1 MITICPSTWPVP
13 CNPLAERG
21 GKRAPADP
29 PLRSPITGTAR
40 CLDLVTERG
49 SIRKVEAA
57 PGRPDGGHVA
67 AGDPDGFG
75 TGEEFLRRPLD
86 GSPGAKIKFKLG
98 GTFQIFNPT
107 FGVCVEPHGGAPRQT
122 VGLLR

>member
-1 MITICPSTWPVP
+1 VS
-13 CNPLAERG
+13 CNPRAERG

-29 PLRSPITGTAR
+29 PLPSPITGTAR
-40 CLDLVTERG
+40 CLDLVTEQG

-57 PGRPDGGHVA
+57 PRRPVDGGMLPPGTRTVSERQKSSYA
-67 AGDPDGFG
+67 AH
-75 TGEEFLRRPLD
+75 LMW
-86 GSPGAKIKFKLG
+86 SPGAKIKFKLG
-98 GTFQIFNPT
+98 GTFPILNPT

>member
-1 MITICPSTWPVP
+1 MQSP
-13 CNPLAERG
+13 G
-21 GKRAPADP
+21 GTRRQKGSGRPTAVVANHRYRALPRPGYGA
-29 PLRSPITGTAR
+29 
-40 CLDLVTERG
+40 RG

-57 PGRPDGGHVA
+57 PGRPVDGGMLPP
-67 AGDPDGFG
+67 GDPDGFG

-98 GTFQIFNPT
+98 GSFQIFNPT
-107 FGVCVEPHGGAPRQT
+107 FGVCVEPHGGAARQT